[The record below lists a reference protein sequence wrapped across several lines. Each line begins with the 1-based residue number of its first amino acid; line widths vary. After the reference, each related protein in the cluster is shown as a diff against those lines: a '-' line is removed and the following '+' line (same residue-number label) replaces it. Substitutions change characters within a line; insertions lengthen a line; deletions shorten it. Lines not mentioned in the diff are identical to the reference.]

1 MARRLVD
8 RGRHSILILQPLVQ
22 ASALKSGDNSCS
34 SHYAHAGGIA
44 LLSVGGWPLWGP
56 QVGRWIHSR
65 RSRSSMLRRHSYY
78 PLALLDFL
86 VSFFLLLPIFW
97 NDCVDEF
104 ALKHLRIDLVWNRLA
119 FTTHNGPNGLQP
131 LRFVVVAPRR
141 HHPCPLVQCKTHCLR
156 CRPQT
161 EWHATT
167 QECQE
172 KSL

>member
-1 MARRLVD
+1 MSPRPTKADEKRTALIVDAITDAFAPLMKADPHAFRVKYRKMAAD
-8 RGRHSILILQPLVQ
+8 PFAFYRGTACLF
-22 ASALKSGDNSCS
+22 
-34 SHYAHAGGIA
+34 YADVAHEKGHHRAWDA
-44 LLSVGGWPLWGP
+44 
-56 QVGRWIHSR
+56 
-65 RSRSSMLRRHSYY
+65 
-78 PLALLDFL
+78 
-86 VSFFLLLPIFW
+86 
-97 NDCVDEF
+97 EF

-172 KSL
+172 KSLQSLPVLSLA